1 MSKAIYANIEAELK
15 ELQDKFNGIDDLDNQ
30 EERYERAK
38 TIATVS
44 SYLQRILFGLDDE
57 NAKRLDKIAE
67 DLYNKGYIVMMK
79 NLN

>member
-1 MSKAIYANIEAELK
+1 MSEAIYTNIEAELK

-30 EERYERAK
+30 EEKYERAK

-44 SYLQRILFGLDDE
+44 SYFQRILFGLDD
-57 NAKRLDKIAE
+57 NDAKRLNKIAQ
-67 DLYNKGYIVMMK
+67 DLYDKGYIVMMK